1 MMSQDFYPDHTL
13 MTQHPQLCL
22 IDGSSYLYRAFH
34 ALPSLSNAEGQHTGA
49 IFGVANMLRRLL
61 EQHQPERVAVVFD
74 APGKNFRHE
83 MYADYK
89 ANRPPMP
96 DELRSQIEPLYAL
109 IDAMGLKRV
118 IIEAVEADDVIA
130 TLVDQAQ
137 EKDWRVLVSS
147 GDKDLAQLVTPQ
159 VVVEDSM
166 QNKAYTPELV
176 EEKFGVG
183 PSLVGDLLAL
193 TGDSSDNIPG
203 VDKVGP
209 KTAAKWLNQYGGLD
223 AVLAHADEIG
233 GKVGER
239 LREAVDTLPLSRA
252 LVALKSDVALDVTL
266 GELSPRPPEE
276 DTLVGLLQRFG
287 FATWLKQTQSDTP
300 PSKAASAGDGVKASQ
315 VEVTT
320 VTDANGLETLVRAIK
335 DSALV
340 AFDTETTSLEALHAD
355 LVGMAFATEPGRAWY
370 VPIAHQQ
377 QTTELTRDDILKALG
392 PLLED
397 PAIQKVGQNFKY
409 DLNVLHRAGIHLAG
423 IAHDT
428 MLASYV
434 YHSTGTRHDM
444 DSLAGHYL
452 ARSTTSF
459 EAIAGKGKDQRTFDQ
474 IDLDVASA
482 YAGEDAEVTLALQA
496 HLWPMLEALPKASKV
511 YTDIELPLIDVLA
524 RMERV
529 GVALDCDKLHAQS
542 EELAG
547 ELADLEKKAHAQAGQ
562 AFNLGSPKQLQQIL
576 FEEQGL
582 PVVRKTPKGQPSTAE
597 DVLQELADEYAL
609 PALILKH
616 RSLSKLKSTYT
627 DRLPEKI
634 NPDTGRVH
642 THYHQATTAT
652 GRLSS
657 QDPNLQNIPIR
668 TPAGRRVRQAFIAP
682 EGRVMVACDYSQIEL
697 RIMAHLSEDARLLA
711 AFEAGEDVHRATAAE
726 VFDCA
731 LEAVSS
737 DQRRAAKAINFG
749 LMYGMSGWGLAKQL
763 GIGRSEASAY
773 IDKYFER
780 YPGVRQ
786 LMDDVREQAREQ
798 GYVETLMGRRLWT
811 PDIKAR
817 NPQRRQAAERAAIN
831 APMQGSAAD
840 IIKRAMIEVDD
851 WIQSTNV
858 PALLVMQVHDELV
871 LEVDQNAVDEVCAG
885 VVERMEKATTLKV
898 PLLVDTGQGPD
909 WDSAH

>member
-1 MMSQDFYPDHTL
+1 MMTQDFYPDHTL

-130 TLVDQAQ
+130 TLVNQAQ

-300 PSKAASAGDGVKASQ
+300 PSTAASAGDGVKASQ